1 MYYLIKISLKKKGNE
16 IFYIFEKKYIEFVY
30 DLMYLLKNKGINR
43 LWEKN
48 DVYFCII
55 FKGKLN
61 ILLF

>member
-1 MYYLIKISLKKKGNE
+1 MKFFLLLKKN
-16 IFYIFEKKYIEFVY
+16 YIEFVY

-61 ILLF
+61 ILLY